1 MENIVASAK
10 TNTAHGNPIEQS
22 PGVNSTVVPRTS
34 LLKRVLLL
42 GVFLWL
48 FSAFGIILALY
59 WIYGTDTHHDNLSSI
74 WWPTAA
80 TDLIPPTATDITLR
94 QDHLDHDATYTVSRV
109 ELQKFLKERFIDEGA
124 SPQFDGNGQ
133 FVEPRMVGKTVG
145 PLGWVVTKD
154 TIHLGY
160 TERKGTFHDF
170 YHDVKTGSTYQDSAY
185 W

>member
-1 MENIVASAK
+1 MNIAK
-10 TNTAHGNPIEQS
+10 TNTDQGYQMEHSSEAH
-22 PGVNSTVVPRTS
+22 STVVPRTS
-34 LLKRVLLL
+34 LLKRVALL

-48 FSAFGIILALY
+48 LLAFGIVSTLY
-59 WIYGTDTHHDNLSSI
+59 WIYGTDTHHDDLSSI

-109 ELQKFLKERFIDEGA
+109 DLQKFLKKRFIDQGA
-124 SPQFDGNGQ
+124 SQQFHGNGE

-154 TIHLGY
+154 TVVHSY
-160 TERKGTFHDF
+160 ADRNGTSHKF
-170 YHDVKTGSTYQDSAY
+170 YYDVKTGSTYQDSAY